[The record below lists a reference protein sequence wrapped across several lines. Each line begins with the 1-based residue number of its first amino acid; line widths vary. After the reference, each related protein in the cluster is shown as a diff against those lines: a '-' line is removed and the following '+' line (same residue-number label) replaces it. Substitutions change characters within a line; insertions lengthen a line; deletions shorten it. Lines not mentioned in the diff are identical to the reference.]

1 MDKFKMLTQYE
12 IRQKQEQQAERKKDI
27 VLLAAVC
34 TVIIVFAI
42 GLLMIG

>member
-12 IRQKQEQQAERKKDI
+12 IRQKQEQQVERKKDI

-34 TVIIVFAI
+34 AVIVISAV